1 MTKVADD
8 SPVKRGPGRPRRVI
22 GMEDVANAAANL
34 FAQGGYDAVSIEAV
48 AERLAVSRA
57 TLYRTVPTKEH
68 LLGIVLEW
76 YTTDLG
82 RRAKE
87 FLDSEPDSR
96 AALTGLLRIQVDAA
110 IRTKDYFAV
119 LAGGGGVQSDT
130 YHRWQ
135 AWSREYE
142 ALWRSAVERAIEAKV
157 LAPADPVV
165 TTRLLLGMAIWVSRW
180 FRDTEGYSAEDVSDA
195 AVNLIFSSIQ

>member
-1 MTKVADD
+1 MTDAVDED
-8 SPVKRGPGRPRRVI
+8 QGRRGPGRPRRVI
-22 GMEDVANAAANL
+22 GMEDVANAAAEL
-34 FAQGGYDAVSIEAV
+34 FAQGGYDAVAIEAV
-48 AERLAVSRA
+48 AQRLSVSRA

-87 FLDSEPDSR
+87 FLDSETDSR

-119 LAGGGGVQSDT
+119 LAGGTGVQSDT

-135 AWSREYE
+135 AWSRDYE
-142 ALWRSAVERAIEAKV
+142 ALWKSAVEKAMEAGV
-157 LAPADPVV
+157 LAPSDPVV
-165 TTRLLLGMAIWVSRW
+165 ATRLLLGMAIWVSRW
-180 FRDTEGYSAEDVSDA
+180 YRDTEGYSAEDVSDA
-195 AVNLIFSSIQ
+195 AVKLIFSSI

>member
-1 MTKVADD
+1 MTDGVDEQQ
-8 SPVKRGPGRPRRVI
+8 PKRGPGRPRRVI
-22 GMEDVANAAANL
+22 GMEDVANAAADL
-34 FAQGGYDAVSIEAV
+34 FAQGGYDAISIEAV
-48 AERLAVSRA
+48 AQRLSVSRA

-82 RRAKE
+82 RRARE
-87 FLDSEPDSR
+87 FLDGEADSQ

-119 LAGGGGVQSDT
+119 LAGGAGVQSDT

-135 AWSREYE
+135 AWSRDYE
-142 ALWRSAVERAIEAKV
+142 GLWRDAVEKAMAAGV
-157 LAPADPVV
+157 LAPSDPVV

-180 FRDTEGYSAEDVSDA
+180 FRDSEGYAADDVSDA
-195 AVNLIFSSIQ
+195 AVKLIFSSI

>member
-1 MTKVADD
+1 MTDAVDED
-8 SPVKRGPGRPRRVI
+8 QGRRGPGRPRRVI
-22 GMEDVANAAANL
+22 GMEDVANAAAEL
-34 FAQGGYDAVSIEAV
+34 FAQGGYDAVAIEAV
-48 AERLAVSRA
+48 AQRLSVSRA

-87 FLDSEPDSR
+87 FLDSEADSR

-119 LAGGGGVQSDT
+119 LAGGTGVQSDT

-135 AWSREYE
+135 AWSRDYE
-142 ALWRSAVERAIEAKV
+142 ALWKSAVEKAMEAGV
-157 LAPADPVV
+157 LAPSDPVV
-165 TTRLLLGMAIWVSRW
+165 ATRLLLGMAIWVSRW
-180 FRDTEGYSAEDVSDA
+180 YRDTEGYSAEDVSDA
-195 AVNLIFSSIQ
+195 AVKLIFSSI